1 MLHGFPMVSSSSGGK
16 AARCGEI
23 KPWQIQGCR
32 CVPINP
38 QQTGLISFVLSVV
51 AVRLRGLSRIMA
63 TSAEDFGR
71 VRRRARKRLH
81 AKRNVLSRSVLSLAL
96 ARKLAATEKQM
107 LRRMSRHALRHR
119 FARSG
124 GYENGRLLA
133 SALWGRR
140 QCGVSGGD
148 DQALAFFFS
157 SSAARMASSTA
168 LTCSR
173 SVSLERV
180 TPTVSLSP

>member
-1 MLHGFPMVSSSSGGK
+1 MVSSSSGGK

-38 QQTGLISFVLSVV
+38 QTGLISFVLSVV

-140 QCGVSGGD
+140 QCGVGGGD
-148 DQALAFFFS
+148 DQALAALAFFFS
-157 SSAARMASSTA
+157 SSAARMAASTA